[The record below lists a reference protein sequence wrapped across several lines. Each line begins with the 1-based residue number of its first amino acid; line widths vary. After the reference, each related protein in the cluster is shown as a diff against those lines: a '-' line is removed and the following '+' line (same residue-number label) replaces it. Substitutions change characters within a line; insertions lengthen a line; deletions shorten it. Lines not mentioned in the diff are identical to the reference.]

1 MSTAAISCMS
11 PMAAIPQ
18 LTASDDPIENSKQV
32 LKALKCVAFSSKQV
46 GGVMRRRRERL
57 AQRLQAVAD
66 ETELLRAHI
75 VENVLSQRQRLEQLR
90 ELQDDVAQAQTLGQ
104 PDLLKDLADELKLL
118 RREDQREGVLLRNLK
133 RTVRSRVRVKRALQ
147 GLKAAAD
154 EAVVVFNCKN
164 SLIQSMVA
172 TCSKTTFL
180 SASELGYE
188 EEGYVEDEAQED
200 ADDDDDEYSESD
212 YDLSDFAE
220 VNDDFDMD
228 VDFAATE
235 QASDG
240 DYPKLRVAQ
249 SYMPGLD
256 TGGGEQSSVSAWSF
270 ESDSQASSSVK
281 DSRRRSV
288 SFGPLPL
295 ADLAEENVEMA
306 QPMML
311 EELSEDDG
319 EGAGHSREPEAEYS
333 ARACLLSNA

>member
-11 PMAAIPQ
+11 AIPQ

-46 GGVMRRRRERL
+46 GDMMHRRRERL
-57 AQRLQAVAD
+57 TQRLQAVTD

-75 VENVLSQRQRLEQLR
+75 VENVVTQRQRLEQLA
-90 ELQDDVAQAQTLGQ
+90 ELQSDLEQSQMLGQ
-104 PDLLKDLADELKLL
+104 PELVKDLADELKLL
-118 RREDQREGVLLRNLK
+118 RREHQRERLLLRNLK
-133 RTVRSRVRVKRALQ
+133 RTVRSRVRARKSLLE
-147 GLKAAAD
+147 LKGAAD
-154 EAVVVFNCKN
+154 EALMVFNCKN

-188 EEGYVEDEAQED
+188 EEGYVEDEAREE
-200 ADDDDDEYSESD
+200 DDDDDEYSESD
-212 YDLSDFAE
+212 YDLSDFPE
-220 VNDDFDMD
+220 NNDDIDM
-228 VDFAATE
+228 DFAAHE
-235 QASDG
+235 SES

-249 SYMPGLD
+249 PDVGED
-256 TGGGEQSSVSAWSF
+256 EKDVGGEQSSVSAWSF

-288 SFGPLPL
+288 SFSPLPL
-295 ADLAEENVEMA
+295 AHLAEENVEME

-311 EELSEDDG
+311 EEISDEG
-319 EGAGHSREPEAEYS
+319 EQEEEAVDLRRS
-333 ARACLLSNA
+333 SLP

>member
-1 MSTAAISCMS
+1 MSTAAISWMS

-46 GGVMRRRRERL
+46 GDVMRRRRERL
-57 AQRLQAVAD
+57 AKRLQAVTD

-75 VENVLSQRQRLEQLR
+75 VENVLNQRQRLEQLR
-90 ELQDDVAQAQTLGQ
+90 ELQDDVEQAQTLGQ
-104 PDLLKDLADELKLL
+104 PELLKDLADELKLL
-118 RREDQREGVLLRNLK
+118 RKEDQREGVLLRNLK
-133 RTVRSRVRVKRALQ
+133 RTVRSRVRVKRALKEQ
-147 GLKAAAD
+147 KKAAD
-154 EAVVVFNCKN
+154 EAMVVFNCKN

-188 EEGYVEDEAQED
+188 EEGYVEDEADEED
-200 ADDDDDEYSESD
+200 GDEYSGASESD

-220 VNDDFDMD
+220 VNEDIDMD
-228 VDFAATE
+228 VDFAAAE
-235 QASDG
+235 RASDS

-249 SYMPGLD
+249 SHED
-256 TGGGEQSSVSAWSF
+256 DEKETVGGEQSSVSAWSF

-295 ADLAEENVEMA
+295 SHLEEENVEMA
-306 QPMML
+306 QPMTL
-311 EELSEDDG
+311 EELSEDDEEVG
-319 EGAGHSREPEAEYS
+319 LRGEPESE
-333 ARACLLSNA
+333 

>member
-1 MSTAAISCMS
+1 
-11 PMAAIPQ
+11 MAAIPQ

-46 GGVMRRRRERL
+46 GDVMCRRRERL
-57 AQRLQAVAD
+57 TKRLQAVAD

-75 VENVLSQRQRLEQLR
+75 VENVLNQRQRLELLH
-90 ELQDDVAQAQTLGQ
+90 ELQDDLEQAQTLGQ

-118 RREDQREGVLLRNLK
+118 RREDQRESVLLRNLK
-133 RTVRSRVRVKRALQ
+133 RTMRSRVRVKRALQ
-147 GLKAAAD
+147 EQKTAAD
-154 EAVVVFNCKN
+154 EALVVFNCKN

-188 EEGYVEDEAQED
+188 EEGYVEDENA
-200 ADDDDDEYSESD
+200 DDDEYSGASESD

-220 VNDDFDMD
+220 VNDDIDMD
-228 VDFAATE
+228 VDFAAGE
-235 QASDG
+235 QASES

-249 SYMPGLD
+249 PD
-256 TGGGEQSSVSAWSF
+256 REDDGEDEKETIGESSVSAWSF
-270 ESDSQASSSVK
+270 ENDSQASSSVK
-281 DSRRRSV
+281 NSRRRSV

-295 ADLAEENVEMA
+295 LNLAEENVKMA
-306 QPMML
+306 QPMTL

-319 EGAGHSREPEAEYS
+319 EVAGDRRKSM
-333 ARACLLSNA
+333 